1 MTASTS
7 TPSSNTGVTL
17 TMDELLEMIEKT
29 DLPAGIKAKI
39 TAKPYLLMQVMEAL
53 GHMRLH
59 SIEGNR
65 VYAFLLIVDRSYSV
79 NRFVTELVRCIAG
92 TFETLKTIKVS
103 GTIVGG
109 CVAITDEVQGGEV
122 LVPFAPA
129 SRITIDPATFPFHPG
144 GVTPLHDTVVVAL
157 VALRVL
163 ARMMVD
169 LRKKLVPMAYIVSDG
184 EDYTEGTPEFTGDEA
199 AAMVS
204 CVRTGRL
211 KGRVAGAIV
220 CEQGYDLTDSFT
232 RLGIP
237 VEAIRQIGLGDTDAL
252 EELFVEIS
260 RSVESTSQ
268 SGETGGF

>member
-1 MTASTS
+1 MTTS
-7 TPSSNTGVTL
+7 TNTPGTDVTL
-17 TMDELLEMIEKT
+17 TMDELLEMIDKT

-79 NRFVTELVRCIAG
+79 NRFVTELVKCIAG

-109 CVAITDEVQGGEV
+109 CIAITDEVQGGEV

-129 SRITIDPATFPFHPG
+129 SRITIDPATFPFHPA

-184 EDYTEGTPEFTGDEA
+184 EDFTDGSMPEFTGDEA
-199 AAMVS
+199 AEMIGY
-204 CVRTGRL
+204 VRTGRL
-211 KGRVAGAIV
+211 KGRVAGVGV
-220 CEQGYDLTDSFT
+220 CEQGYDLTESFT

-237 VEAIRQIGLGDTDAL
+237 AEATRQIGVGDTGAL

-260 RSVESTSQ
+260 RSVETTSQ

>member
-7 TPSSNTGVTL
+7 TPGTGITL
-17 TMDELLEMIEKT
+17 TMDELLAMIDKT
-29 DLPAGIKAKI
+29 DLPAGIKSKI
-39 TAKPYLLMQVMEAL
+39 VAKPYLLMQVLTAL

-65 VYAFLLIVDRSYSV
+65 VYAFLLIVDRSWSV
-79 NRFVTELVRCIAG
+79 NRFVTELVKCIAG

-129 SRITIDPATFPFHPG
+129 SQITIDPATFPFHPD
-144 GVTPLHDTVVVAL
+144 GVTPLHDTLVVAL

-169 LRKKLVPMAYIVSDG
+169 LRKKLIPMAYIVGDG
-184 EDYTEGTPEFTGDEA
+184 EDYTEGMDPEFTRDEA
-199 AAMVS
+199 AEMVS
-204 CVRTGRL
+204 YVRTGRL
-211 KGRVAGAIV
+211 KGRVAGVGV
-220 CEQGYDLTDSFT
+220 CDPGVDLTRSFT
-232 RLGIP
+232 DLGIP
-237 VEAIRQIGLGDTDAL
+237 VEAIRQIGVGDTDAL
-252 EELFVEIS
+252 KELFNEIS